1 MTPTERGMSQATKD
15 YLAQVKR
22 AKKAHN
28 NASQMETQ
36 AKRHVPNRMIH
47 VQRVVTKYLDNTRRF
62 RAGDPEAV
70 PPWEF
75 LVRFN

>member
-1 MTPTERGMSQATKD
+1 MPRTEGMTEETKA
-15 YLAQVKR
+15 YLAQVKKD
-22 AKKAHN
+22 KKARN

-47 VQRVVTKYLDNTRRF
+47 VQRVVNRYLDNATRF
-62 RAGDPEAV
+62 RAGDPEAL

-75 LVRFN
+75 PISFK

>member
-1 MTPTERGMSQATKD
+1 MPRTEGMSQATKD

-22 AKKAHN
+22 RNKTRDEGR
-28 NASQMETQ
+28 QMETQ

-47 VQRVVTKYLDNTRRF
+47 VQRVVNQYLDNTRRY
-62 RAGDPEAV
+62 RAGDPEAL

-75 LVRFN
+75 PISFK

>member
-1 MTPTERGMSQATKD
+1 MTTESMTQETKD

-22 AKKAHN
+22 DKTARN

-47 VQRVVTKYLDNTRRF
+47 VQRVVGKYLDNTRRY
-62 RAGDPEAV
+62 RAGDPEAL

-75 LVRFN
+75 PVRFN